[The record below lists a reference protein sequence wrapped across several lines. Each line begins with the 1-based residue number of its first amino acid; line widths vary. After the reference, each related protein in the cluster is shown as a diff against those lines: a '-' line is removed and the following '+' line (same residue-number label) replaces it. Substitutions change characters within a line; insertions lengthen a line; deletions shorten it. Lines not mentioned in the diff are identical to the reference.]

1 MYMILSKMFD
11 WFTNKNKR
19 LQNKIDKYIDLEN
32 QKQILKSQ
40 VDECAQDFVDRK
52 TSLDELIKSESD
64 QSIKDSV
71 QERYDNYVSGYIVE
85 IGDLKR
91 NRDRIESE
99 MNNLIK
105 GDEDFLNL
113 VKKEKEVRKFKSILS
128 KYRSNDIDLDACDAL
143 IKAVSKK
150 KVDYAD
156 NLVFNEK
163 GQLLL
168 LKRSELAEFKP
179 GHYTI
184 PGGHVDLEEDFET
197 AAKRELLEEAGI
209 K

>member
-1 MYMILSKMFD
+1 M
-11 WFTNKNKR
+11 
-19 LQNKIDKYIDLEN
+19 
-32 QKQILKSQ
+32 
-40 VDECAQDFVDRK
+40 
-52 TSLDELIKSESD
+52 
-64 QSIKDSV
+64 
-71 QERYDNYVSGYIVE
+71 
-85 IGDLKR
+85 
-91 NRDRIESE
+91 
-99 MNNLIK
+99 
-105 GDEDFLNL
+105 
-113 VKKEKEVRKFKSILS
+113 ILS

-184 PGGHVDLEEDFET
+184 PGGHVDSGEDFET
-197 AAKRELLEEAGI
+197 AAKRELLEESGI
-209 K
+209 KSDNITEVGKYENEDVCIHYFRSDVVNVEPVLQEEEI